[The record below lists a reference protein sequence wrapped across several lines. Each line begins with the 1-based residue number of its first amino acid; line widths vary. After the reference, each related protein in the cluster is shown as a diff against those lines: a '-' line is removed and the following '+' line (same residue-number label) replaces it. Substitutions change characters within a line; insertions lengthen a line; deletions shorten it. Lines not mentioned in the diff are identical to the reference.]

1 MGGPRVS
8 KKKGDWVVPSPMHE
22 QAANPMY
29 GNPVMMREVQAM
41 STSTDDDGESLS
53 QWVKENL

>member
-1 MGGPRVS
+1 VS